1 MIDKLIFQEL
11 TDAEAAN
18 LTGGVTVQTFTPDGE
33 GGFVGTALAPDG
45 VTVLEFEAEAPEAP
59 EAEDQIAPA
68 PAPTPV
74 AVV

>member
-18 LTGGVTVQTFTPDGE
+18 LTGGLAIVDFFPDGE
-33 GGFVGTALAPDG
+33 GGFFGTVTPDG
-45 VTVLEFEAEAPEAP
+45 GVTLLEFEAEAPEAP
-59 EAEDQIAPA
+59 EAEDLLAPA

-74 AVV
+74 V